1 MGFPQIASEMAAPP
15 ELRTPMGTAAQAAI
29 RVRMEAWRQW
39 RWSRLAEASQKSVPR
54 RTEIG
59 ITGSPRWGIRPEDA
73 RSCYRVA
80 KRGARNA
87 RMRRCLKLRQGARPL
102 RPPAPFPSE
111 SMFQNGGNLSRVRKP
126 RNNGAP
132 LTDSLRSADSP
143 EIRER
148 GPQPSAPH
156 VPPPVGRHAVQ
167 NQGRRTARY
176 ARMRRCLK
184 LCQGASPLRP
194 PQWPLTQAGLL
205 MEAVTVGEWSG
216 TRNAGAFNNRATRA
230 TGSPRGHPARTQN
243 QNNKRT

>member
-1 MGFPQIASEMAAPP
+1 MATVALESTGRRQSE
-15 ELRTPMGTAAQAAI
+15 ER
-29 RVRMEAWRQW
+29 
-39 RWSRLAEASQKSVPR
+39 AEENSDWNNRESALGHTPR
-54 RTEIG
+54 RRAQLLPGRET
-59 ITGSPRWGIRPEDA
+59 R
-73 RSCYRVA
+73 
-80 KRGARNA
+80 ARNA

-205 MEAVTVGEWSG
+205 MEAVTV
-216 TRNAGAFNNRATRA
+216 RAV
-230 TGSPRGHPARTQN
+230 
-243 QNNKRT
+243 